1 MLDEALLSIN
11 QVTTLERWSLRQ
23 AIDGYA
29 RQGVRAIGVWRDK
42 LDEIGAAAA
51 AKLLRDAGM
60 TVSAYCP
67 GGLLTAPG
75 EAAFRARLDDGR
87 RMIDE
92 AATIGARCAVMISGG
107 LEDGSKDLAGARA
120 RCLEGLA
127 ELIPDAR
134 AAGVTLAIEPLHP
147 MLCAA
152 RSVLTTLGMANDW
165 CERLDGGA
173 ALGVVIDV
181 YNIWWDPNLVAEI
194 ARAGPRIAAF
204 QVCDWLAET
213 TDLRLDR
220 GMPGDGVID
229 IRAIRKLVE
238 DAGYTGHREIE
249 IFSARDWWR
258 RDPDDV
264 VRTIKARYQ
273 KAV

>member
-11 QVTTLERWSLRQ
+11 QVTTLERWSLRE

-29 RQGVRAIGVWRDK
+29 RHGVRAMGVWRDK
-42 LDEIGAAAA
+42 LGEIGAAAA
-51 AKLLRDAGM
+51 ARSLREAGM
-60 TVSAYCP
+60 SVSAYCV

-75 EAAFRARLDDGR
+75 EARFRARIDEGR

-92 AATIGARCAVMISGG
+92 AAAIGARCAVIISGG
-107 LEDGSKDLAGARA
+107 LEAGSKDLAGARA
-120 RCLEGLA
+120 RCVEGLA
-127 ELIPDAR
+127 ALLPEAR
-134 AAGVTLAIEPLHP
+134 AAGVTLALEPLHP

-152 RSVLTTLGMANDW
+152 RSVLTTLAMANDW
-165 CERLDGGA
+165 CERLGGGEE
-173 ALGVVIDV
+173 LGIVIDV
-181 YNIWWDPNLVAEI
+181 YNLWWDPDLEAEI

-229 IRAIRKLVE
+229 IPAIRKLVE
-238 DAGYTGHREIE
+238 DAGYTGYREIE
-249 IFSARDWWR
+249 IFSARDWWK

-264 VRTIKARYQ
+264 VRTVKERYQ
-273 KAV
+273 TAV